1 MSFLKNCRV
10 LLKSGNADIGEQPQQ
25 YNVILENRFMKGALL
40 FDSGTIAYISPY
52 EFDVRKYQYTK
63 AVDAYACLGVLVPL
77 ISPTSDSSI
86 LTLQS
91 YLVLATGCSSVGKLP
106 SFEVFRITNVQFVNL
121 KYQGVEEDIFSD
133 LRKLLSS
140 GMFYFAR
147 SNIDGKPYD
156 LTVNIQNRS
165 RLGDEILTA
174 SDMYARGD
182 AGLNFLWNKGLMGP
196 LIRAGIN
203 PSDWLVSIICGG
215 FEVCTVYCGVGQA
228 RVGVISRVSAQ
239 RPGTRFHV
247 RGINDCGDVANFV
260 ETEQFIYMGDSV
272 SSYIQVRGTVPLF
285 WEQPGLQVG
294 SHKIS
299 LSRPLEISMS
309 AFERHFMNL
318 ISQYGSVGVVN
329 LLGCKQGEAMLSKA
343 YQEQHGR
350 SSFRDSIHHIIF
362 DYHSELQSKG
372 AKSLEWINQQISRL
386 VNDWGYFYAN
396 GQQVEL
402 CQTGVLRINCVDC
415 LDRTNAIETLVG
427 VQIILPK
434 MLMSLGVKDQQ
445 TVINRFV
452 DGLKQVWQQ
461 NGDHVSRIYAGT
473 GALGSGRS
481 KLRDAQRTAVRT
493 IQHSFFDGAKQEA
506 MHMLLSNSSL
516 QGWMKL
522 VGEQYLPKR
531 LLHLTPTLLTN
542 ILHRYTEF
550 VQIHNLRLFVGTWNV
565 NGGKHFRSVA
575 HKHECVTD
583 WLLDLAQTVNQK
595 VNWGY
600 KSPDITDSDELN
612 KPLDVFAVGFEEIVD
627 LTTSNIVAGSKPSAN
642 HRDWG
647 LFLQRHLNRD
657 VDEQDSYLLITSV
670 QLVGVCLFLFVR
682 KRLAGLL
689 RNIATS
695 SVKTGLGGTAGNKGA
710 VAIRFQLGATSI
722 CFVCSHFTAGQS
734 AVRERNDD
742 FQEICR
748 RLSLPNGRNI
758 LSHDYVFWCGDF
770 NYRINLSGNEVKRLT
785 AQSAWLD
792 LLRSDQLTIER
803 LAGNVFRGFDEGP
816 IRFAPT
822 YKYDLFCDDY
832 DTSEKARSPAWTD
845 RILWR
850 RVKLTFPKT
859 DEDGIFCMQNNSPDV
874 RWNPGR
880 LLLYNRAE
888 LKTSDHRPVGAIFN
902 IDVNVVSPQSRRKV
916 ILDVIEDYG
925 PINATVQVC
934 LKIVESNSKQS
945 LFEDIKPNLFND
957 TDFIENLKLIASS
970 RHGTILLLHFLDP
983 LTILLVY
990 ANSKQASIAA
1000 SFLNNYVIPWDGSS
1014 NGLPSIIEGY
1024 EIHLSTSLYNSTNWL
1039 DRMQRLVE
1047 ISEREDSNIQGC
1059 RIPVEIFTALPL
1071 IKKLDKQRPSKFY
1084 DNNEQT
1090 LNSDDNEDVENDTTN
1105 NYGINRTVEQSQ
1117 PAPNRPPPPRRPAP
1131 PAPKQ
1136 VTNSTS
1142 YKNNYYDDYST
1153 NNNLID
1159 DKVDS
1164 KLKMSSKSFSQT
1176 NSPVHHEFS
1185 SKLNPIISSNDLFIP
1200 PYGGG
1205 GGDGIH
1211 MVSSCVDLN
1220 FRDNST
1226 DNNNDDENRISS
1238 TVDLIGLEFDK
1249 KNSITIDDKTSL
1261 STHLI
1266 DDSVIGGPPPP
1277 LPQRLNNMN
1286 ASHLQ
1291 QQYLSTDDP
1300 FTLVCPSQDDSSTT
1314 MNHGND
1320 AALITLDPVSPTR
1333 AAPQT
1338 PSRQI
1343 PPPLPPRPKA
1353 EAE

>member
-1 MSFLKNCRV
+1 
-10 LLKSGNADIGEQPQQ
+10 
-25 YNVILENRFMKGALL
+25 
-40 FDSGTIAYISPY
+40 
-52 EFDVRKYQYTK
+52 
-63 AVDAYACLGVLVPL
+63 
-77 ISPTSDSSI
+77 
-86 LTLQS
+86 
-91 YLVLATGCSSVGKLP
+91 
-106 SFEVFRITNVQFVNL
+106 
-121 KYQGVEEDIFSD
+121 
-133 LRKLLSS
+133 
-140 GMFYFAR
+140 MFYFAR
-147 SNIDGKPYD
+147 SNIDGKPFD

-165 RLGDEILTA
+165 RLGDELLTS
-174 SDMYARGD
+174 SDIYTRGD

-215 FEVCTVYCGVGQA
+215 FEVCTVYCSVGQA
-228 RVGVISRVSAQ
+228 RVGVVSRVSAQ

-247 RGINDCGDVANFV
+247 RGLNDCGDVANFV
-260 ETEQFIYMGDSV
+260 ETEQFIYLGDSV

-343 YQEQHGR
+343 YQEQHR
-350 SSFRDSIHHIIF
+350 KSSFRNTIHHIIF

-386 VNDWGYFYAN
+386 TDDWGYFYAN

-434 MLMSLGVKDQQ
+434 MLMSLGVNVKDQHN
-445 TVINRFV
+445 VINRFV
-452 DGLKQVWQQ
+452 DGIKQLWQQ

-493 IQHSFFDGAKQEA
+493 IQHSFFDSAKQEA

-522 VGEQYLPKR
+522 VGEQYLPRR
-531 LLHLTPTLLTN
+531 LLHSTPTLLTN
-542 ILHRYTEF
+542 ILHRYPEF
-550 VQIHNLRLFVGTWNV
+550 IQIHNLRLFVGTWNV

-583 WLLDLAQTVNQK
+583 WLLDLAQTINQNT
-595 VNWGY
+595 NWGY
-600 KSPDITDSDELN
+600 KSLDFTDSEELN
-612 KPLDVFAVGFEEIVD
+612 KPMDVFAIGFEEIVD

-642 HRDWG
+642 QRDWG
-647 LFLQRHLNRD
+647 QFLQRHLNRD
-657 VDEQDSYLLITSV
+657 TDEQDSYLLITSV

-682 KRLAGLL
+682 KRLAGSL

-770 NYRINLSGNEVKRLT
+770 NYRINLSGNEVKRLAT
-785 AQSAWLD
+785 QSSWLD
-792 LLRSDQLTIER
+792 LLRYDQLTIEK
-803 LAGNVFRGFDEGP
+803 LAGNVFRGFEEGP

-859 DEDGIFCMQNNSPDV
+859 DENGIVCMQNNSPDKK
-874 RWNPGR
+874 WNPGR

-902 IDVNVVSPQSRRKV
+902 IEVQVISRQSRRKV
-916 ILDVIEDYG
+916 ISDVAEDYG
-925 PINATVQVC
+925 PINATVQVD
-934 LKIVESNSKQS
+934 LKIVEN
-945 LFEDIKPNLFND
+945 
-957 TDFIENLKLIASS
+957 
-970 RHGTILLLHFLDP
+970 
-983 LTILLVY
+983 
-990 ANSKQASIAA
+990 
-1000 SFLNNYVIPWDGSS
+1000 
-1014 NGLPSIIEGY
+1014 
-1024 EIHLSTSLYNSTNWL
+1024 
-1039 DRMQRLVE
+1039 RMQRLIE
-1047 ISEREDSNIQGC
+1047 ISEREESNINDC
-1059 RIPVEIFTALPL
+1059 RIPAEVFNALPL
-1071 IKKLDKQRPSKFY
+1071 IKKLDKQRPPKFD

-1090 LNSDDNEDVENDTTN
+1090 LNSDNEDFENDITN
-1105 NYGINRTVEQSQ
+1105 LNINRAVEPSQ
-1117 PAPNRPPPPRRPAP
+1117 PRNRPPPPRPAP
-1131 PAPKQ
+1131 PLIKQ
-1136 VTNSTS
+1136 SVSIGSGNNNS
-1142 YKNNYYDDYST
+1142 KDEFDDYPT
-1153 NNNLID
+1153 NNNNSINTKKTNISDPLSQADNEI
-1159 DKVDS
+1159 DS
-1164 KLKMSSKSFSQT
+1164 KFKKIFSISHSQT
-1176 NSPVHHEFS
+1176 NSPVHEVS
-1185 SKLNPIISSNDLFIP
+1185 SKLNTAISNDLFT
-1200 PYGGG
+1200 PYN
-1205 GGDGIH
+1205 DSIH
-1211 MVSSCVDLN
+1211 MVNSCVDLN
-1220 FRDNST
+1220 FQDNSILQQ
-1226 DNNNDDENRISS
+1226 DNNNKNRISS
-1238 TVDLIGLEFDK
+1238 TIDLIGLDFEN
-1249 KNSITIDDKTSL
+1249 NSTINNDTTSS
-1261 STHLI
+1261 STHWF
-1266 DDSVIGGPPPP
+1266 DSVIVPPP
-1277 LPQRLNNMN
+1277 LPQRPEDVRS
-1286 ASHLQ
+1286 SH
-1291 QQYLSTDDP
+1291 LSTDDP
-1300 FTLVCPSQDDSSTT
+1300 FTLVYSSQSDSSTT
-1314 MNHGND
+1314 MNHDKD
-1320 AALITLDPVSPTR
+1320 AALINVDPISPTR
-1333 AAPQT
+1333 VAPQT
-1338 PSRQI
+1338 PSRQK
-1343 PPPLPPRPKA
+1343 PPPLPPRPKT
-1353 EAE
+1353 ETE

>member
-10 LLKSGNADIGEQPQQ
+10 LLKSANSDIGQSPQQ
-25 YNVILENRFMKGALL
+25 YNVILENRFVRGALL
-40 FDSGTIAYISPY
+40 FDSGAIAHISTY
-52 EFDVRKYQYTK
+52 EFDFRKCQYTK
-63 AVDAYACLGVLVPL
+63 AVDAYACLGVLVPM

-86 LTLQS
+86 MAPQS
-91 YLVLATGCSSVGKLP
+91 YIVLVTGCTSVGKLP
-106 SFEVFRITNVQFVNL
+106 LFEVFRITNVQFINL
-121 KYQGVEEDIFSD
+121 KCQGVEEDIYPD

-147 SNIDGKPYD
+147 SNIDGKPFD

-165 RLGDEILTA
+165 RLGDEILTS
-174 SDMYARGD
+174 SDIYTRGD
-182 AGLNFLWNKGLMGP
+182 TGLNFLWNKGLMGP

-215 FEVCTVYCGVGQA
+215 FEVCTVYCSAGQA
-228 RVGVISRVSAQ
+228 RVGVVSRVSAQ

-260 ETEQFIYMGDSV
+260 ETEQFIYLGDSV

-343 YQEQHGR
+343 YQEQHR
-350 SSFRDSIHHIIF
+350 KSSFRNTIHHIIF

-386 VNDWGYFYAN
+386 IDDWGYFYAN

-434 MLMSLGVKDQQ
+434 MLMSLGVNVKDQHN
-445 TVINRFV
+445 VINRFV
-452 DGLKQVWQQ
+452 DGIKQLWQQ

-493 IQHSFFDGAKQEA
+493 IQHSFFDSAKQEA

-522 VGEQYLPKR
+522 VGEQYLPRR
-531 LLHLTPTLLTN
+531 LLHSTPILLTN
-542 ILHRYTEF
+542 ILHRYPEF
-550 VQIHNLRLFVGTWNV
+550 IQIHNLRLFVGTWNV

-583 WLLDLAQTVNQK
+583 WLLDLAQTVNQN

-600 KSPDITDSDELN
+600 KSPDFTDSDELN
-612 KPLDVFAVGFEEIVD
+612 KPLDVFAIGFEEIVD

-642 HRDWG
+642 QRDWG
-647 LFLQRHLNRD
+647 QFLQRHLNRD
-657 VDEQDSYLLITSV
+657 IDEQDSYLLITSV

-682 KRLAGLL
+682 KRLAGSL

-785 AQSAWLD
+785 AQSSWLD
-792 LLRSDQLTIER
+792 LLRYDQLTIEK
-803 LAGNVFRGFDEGP
+803 LAGNVFRGFEEGP
-816 IRFAPT
+816 VRFAPT

-859 DEDGIFCMQNNSPDV
+859 DENGIICMQNNSPSIK
-874 RWNPGR
+874 WNPGR

-902 IDVNVVSPQSRRKV
+902 IEVHVISRQSRRKV
-916 ILDVIEDYG
+916 ISDITEDYG
-925 PINATVQVC
+925 PINATVQVD
-934 LKIVESNSKQS
+934 LKIIESNSKQLLS
-945 LFEDIKPNLFND
+945 EDVKPYLLND
-957 TDFIENLKLIASS
+957 TDFLESLKLIGSS
-970 RHGTILLLHFLDP
+970 RDGTILLLHFLDP
-983 LTILLVY
+983 LTILLIY

-1000 SFLNNYVIPWDGSS
+1000 AFLDNYIIPWDSSS
-1014 NGLPSIIEGY
+1014 NGLPKITGGY

-1039 DRMQRLVE
+1039 DRMQRLIE
-1047 ISEREDSNIQGC
+1047 ISEREESNINDC
-1059 RIPVEIFTALPL
+1059 RIPAEIFNALPS
-1071 IKKLDKQRPSKFY
+1071 IKKLDKQRPSKFD
-1084 DNNEQT
+1084 DNNGQT
-1090 LNSDDNEDVENDTTN
+1090 SNNDNEDFENDITN
-1105 NYGINRTVEQSQ
+1105 LTINRAVEPSQ
-1117 PAPNRPPPPRRPAP
+1117 PRNRPPPPRPAP
-1131 PAPKQ
+1131 PLIKQ
-1136 VTNSTS
+1136 SVNISS
-1142 YKNNYYDDYST
+1142 SISSNYSKDEFDDYPT
-1153 NNNLID
+1153 NNNNNSVD
-1159 DKVDS
+1159 AKKVNISDP
-1164 KLKMSSKSFSQT
+1164 LSQT
-1176 NSPVHHEFS
+1176 DNEIDSEFDKIFSISHSLTTSPVHEFS
-1185 SKLNPIISSNDLFIP
+1185 SKLNTTISNDLFT
-1200 PYGGG
+1200 PYN
-1205 GGDGIH
+1205 DSIH

-1220 FRDNST
+1220 FQDNSILQL
-1226 DNNNDDENRISS
+1226 DNNNKNRILS
-1238 TVDLIGLEFDK
+1238 TTDLIGLEFEK
-1249 KNSITIDDKTSL
+1249 TNSTIIDDTTLS
-1261 STHLI
+1261 STHLL
-1266 DDSVIGGPPPP
+1266 DPVIVPPP
-1277 LPQRLNNMN
+1277 LPQRPENFKS
-1286 ASHLQ
+1286 SHLEQ
-1291 QQYLSTDDP
+1291 H
-1300 FTLVCPSQDDSSTT
+1300 FGSSTT
-1314 MNHGND
+1314 TNHDKD
-1320 AALITLDPVSPTR
+1320 AALINFEPISPTR
-1333 AAPQT
+1333 VAPQT
-1338 PSRQI
+1338 PTRQI
-1343 PPPLPPRPKA
+1343 PPPLPPRLKT